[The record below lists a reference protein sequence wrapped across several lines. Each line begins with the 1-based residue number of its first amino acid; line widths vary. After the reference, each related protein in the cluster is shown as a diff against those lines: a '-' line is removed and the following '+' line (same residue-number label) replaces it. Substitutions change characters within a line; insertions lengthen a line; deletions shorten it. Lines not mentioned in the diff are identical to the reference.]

1 MPWDASGS
9 SSTGFR
15 PDQTQ
20 QGFAGPPRGRF
31 LPPNSETTQWDR
43 YGVNTGQS
51 RGRQATAWDNPAH
64 RLDIRAGRHEQAR
77 YEKMKAPHF
86 DGSDEAVDWDPW
98 GNRFPD
104 HQIQNGHKSWEP
116 QEQRQPASLP
126 IADGGFSKEEDQ
138 DYRELLSVRDSF
150 RYTEGVKV
158 VDVSEDAPA
167 VADENNVASRTVLY
181 VQDSLEGKP
190 EVLLHPNTLHDDGT
204 VALSENAVS
213 EDGKYLAYGN
223 SSSGSDWVTIKV
235 IKIDYKTTEPDVV
248 SWVKFSGISWTHD
261 GKGFFNSRYP
271 APKEDHDN
279 PKHSH
284 SASVTEDG
292 KYVLLYIGESCDP
305 VNKVYYCDLSLLSK
319 ELEGCRGTKE
329 LLPFIRLVDNFD
341 ASYHYVAN
349 DETNLIFLTSKE
361 APRYKL
367 VRVDLTEPNS
377 WTVVLQEDKKDVLES
392 ASAVSGNRIVVN
404 YLSDVKNVLHT
415 RDLRTGDLLHHL
427 PLDIGTVSEI
437 FARRKDSRIFIGF
450 TSFLVPG
457 IIYMCKLEGDM
468 SCLNEKID
476 HTKYAFG
483 DVILFGHG
491 QRMKIDEHTEFCDS
505 REQKKPWVEAC
516 LVRIGDLGKVE
527 MADSKTNKFH
537 LLRKC
542 THRAAPI

>member
-1 MPWDASGS
+1 MPASEN
-9 SSTGFR
+9 
-15 PDQTQ
+15 
-20 QGFAGPPRGRF
+20 A
-31 LPPNSETTQWDR
+31 WDR
-43 YGVNTGQS
+43 REEGPYSHLQRLDHGRLVQP
-51 RGRQATAWDNPAH
+51 RFDHYLGRQPTEWDNPAH
-64 RLDIRAGRHEQAR
+64 RLENRSGRHMSAWDNAWGRHDGAGYSNTPRYDQFRQEHAH

-116 QEQRQPASLP
+116 QEQRQPVSLP

-190 EVLLHPNTLHDDGT
+190 EVLLHSNTLRDDGT

-235 IKIDYKTTEPDVV
+235 IKIDYRTTEPDVV

-271 APKEDHDN
+271 APKEGENLDAGTETLSNLNQEVYYHFLGTNQSEDILCWRDHDN

-349 DETNLIFLTSKE
+349 DETDLIFLTSKKP
-361 APRYKL
+361 PRYKL

-377 WTVVLQEDKKDVLES
+377 WTVVLQEDKKDVLDS
-392 ASAVSGNRIVVN
+392 ASAVTCCTIYHLTLEL
-404 YLSDVKNVLHT
+404 YLKFLLDAKTAESLL
-415 RDLRTGDLLHHL
+415 DLQA
-427 PLDIGTVSEI
+427 S
-437 FARRKDSRIFIGF
+437 
-450 TSFLVPG
+450 
-457 IIYMCKLEGDM
+457 
-468 SCLNEKID
+468 
-476 HTKYAFG
+476 
-483 DVILFGHG
+483 
-491 QRMKIDEHTEFCDS
+491 
-505 REQKKPWVEAC
+505 
-516 LVRIGDLGKVE
+516 
-527 MADSKTNKFH
+527 
-537 LLRKC
+537 
-542 THRAAPI
+542 